1 MKLLGNNKF
10 FEFSLVFFAF
20 TLSMWNNINT
30 LAVYPIIISWR
41 LLNNWK
47 EKARLLQQ
55 NLTAFVLM
63 TALFL
68 LFLSNFLFQ
77 EDKTKAAKLVI
88 KASPLLLFP
97 LILFSTSVKS
107 YKTSNIFSALISGTI
122 VTILICWFRIIW
134 DILSKRDPI
143 DQAGYFF
150 EWIYTDFNLLKP
162 FNTHPSYVGVLVVLC
177 IIILMK
183 HKGFEEFRKE
193 KVLYYSLLL
202 IQTFFILQ
210 TNSRISLLC
219 LLLFLTVHFI
229 SKFSRKSILQYVSVL
244 VVFAFSILK
253 FDYLN
258 SKLMAIFS
266 PEGDVI
272 LDRYPRWLSI
282 LRENELLGNFWIG
295 SGKEKAQYI
304 YNEAYFKY
312 GFGQALSEQYNA
324 HNQYLDFFVSNGVIG
339 LFVFVAILVYFFLNT
354 RRNLIA
360 QSFILIFSL
369 FAITESF
376 FGRSAG
382 LLMFGFLYSMMF
394 MNFKKQIQ

>member
-1 MKLLGNNKF
+1 
-10 FEFSLVFFAF
+10 
-20 TLSMWNNINT
+20 
-30 LAVYPIIISWR
+30 
-41 LLNNWK
+41 LNNWK

-77 EDKTKAAKLVI
+77 EDKTKAVKLVI